1 MSEDRIWRSSKEIIM
16 DAYERIRKY
25 QSGELLPAR
34 TGYAYLDKALLGGFY
49 PQHAVAIGARPGVGK
64 SYLAQKIMSNVMNV
78 NINPQADDY
87 VWLRCEFEMNPEDL
101 MLRSLSK
108 KMGKDIQD
116 ILLNEMSE
124 DEVKEMQRCLKEEN
138 SSRITYIPKP
148 STVDE
153 LQNGFRVYRSSGP
166 DTRFRR
172 CQKEYRLV
180 DNHV

>member
-1 MSEDRIWRSSKEIIM
+1 M

-25 QSGELLPAR
+25 QSGELLPAH

-108 KMGKDIQD
+108 KWERIYKIFS
-116 ILLNEMSE
+116 LT
-124 DEVKEMQRCLKEEN
+124 RCLMK
-138 SSRITYIPKP
+138 R
-148 STVDE
+148 
-153 LQNGFRVYRSSGP
+153 
-166 DTRFRR
+166 
-172 CQKEYRLV
+172 
-180 DNHV
+180 

>member
-1 MSEDRIWRSSKEIIM
+1 M

-116 ILLNEMSE
+116 ILLNEMS
-124 DEVKEMQRCLKEEN
+124 DEEIKEMQKCLKEEN

-153 LQNGFRVYRSSGP
+153 LQNFLWN
-166 DTRFRR
+166 
-172 CQKEYRLV
+172 EYMPINKDKKWYSCL
-180 DNHV
+180 

>member
-1 MSEDRIWRSSKEIIM
+1 M

-25 QSGELLPAR
+25 QSGELLPAH
-34 TGYAYLDKALLGGFY
+34 TGYPYLDKALLGGFY

-116 ILLNEMSE
+116 ILLNERSE
-124 DEVKEMQRCLKEEN
+124 DE
-138 SSRITYIPKP
+138 
-148 STVDE
+148 
-153 LQNGFRVYRSSGP
+153 
-166 DTRFRR
+166 
-172 CQKEYRLV
+172 
-180 DNHV
+180 

>member
-1 MSEDRIWRSSKEIIM
+1 M

-108 KMGKDIQD
+108 KWGK
-116 ILLNEMSE
+116 
-124 DEVKEMQRCLKEEN
+124 
-138 SSRITYIPKP
+138 TYKIY
-148 STVDE
+148 SLT
-153 LQNGFRVYRSSGP
+153 
-166 DTRFRR
+166 R
-172 CQKEYRLV
+172 CQKMR
-180 DNHV
+180 

>member
-1 MSEDRIWRSSKEIIM
+1 M

-25 QSGELLPAR
+25 QSGELLPAH
-34 TGYAYLDKALLGGFY
+34 TGYPYLDKALLGGFY

-124 DEVKEMQRCLKEEN
+124 DEVKEMQKCLREEN

-153 LQNGFRVYRSSGP
+153 LQNFLWNVYMP
-166 DTRFRR
+166 I
-172 CQKEYRLV
+172 Y
-180 DNHV
+180 

>member
-1 MSEDRIWRSSKEIIM
+1 M

-25 QSGELLPAR
+25 QSGELLPAH
-34 TGYAYLDKALLGGFY
+34 TGYTYLDKALLGGFY

-78 NINPQADDY
+78 NINPQANDY

-116 ILLNEMSE
+116 ILILTRLCLE
-124 DEVKEMQRCLKEEN
+124 D
-138 SSRITYIPKP
+138 SIP
-148 STVDE
+148 
-153 LQNGFRVYRSSGP
+153 NMR
-166 DTRFRR
+166 
-172 CQKEYRLV
+172 
-180 DNHV
+180 

>member
-1 MSEDRIWRSSKEIIM
+1 M
-16 DAYERIRKY
+16 
-25 QSGELLPAR
+25 
-34 TGYAYLDKALLGGFY
+34 
-49 PQHAVAIGARPGVGK
+49 AIGARPGVGK

-116 ILLNEMSE
+116 ILLNEMS
-124 DEVKEMQRCLKEEN
+124 DEEIKEMQKCLKEEN

-153 LQNGFRVYRSSGP
+153 LQNFLWNEYMPINKDKKNGIRVYRSYGP

-180 DNHV
+180 DNHVQYS